1 MTDDQLL
8 EGVCECGEKGPIGD
22 ICDICG
28 GVFSE
33 GNSEFD
39 DFDDDEDLDSYPSDL
54 IKKTKNSEPDIISL
68 EEADKEIEED
78 EEF

>member
-1 MTDDQLL
+1 MTEDQLL

-33 GNSEFD
+33 GNSAYDEF
-39 DFDDDEDLDSYPSDL
+39 DDEDLESYPKDMVQKDGE
-54 IKKTKNSEPDIISL
+54 IEIVPL
-68 EEADKEIEED
+68 EEADEEEED
-78 EEF
+78 KFDD